1 MAWIA
6 GVFGTKYAK
15 AAVEAA
21 CTLRLSVS
29 FHHESTRGLTMY
41 RTLVCLFCLAVT
53 FATVGCAEK
62 HTATK
67 TSEIKT
73 PGGTETQKVTVEE
86 KKTGDLKDPN
96 AHNTNTSETT
106 TTTTNP

>member
-1 MAWIA
+1 
-6 GVFGTKYAK
+6 
-15 AAVEAA
+15 
-21 CTLRLSVS
+21 
-29 FHHESTRGLTMY
+29 MY
-41 RTLVCLFCLAVT
+41 RTLVCLFCLAGLPFVT
-53 FATVGCAEK
+53 IGCAEK

-67 TSEIKT
+67 TSEIRT
-73 PGGTETQKVTVEE
+73 SGGTETQKVTVEE

>member
-1 MAWIA
+1 
-6 GVFGTKYAK
+6 
-15 AAVEAA
+15 
-21 CTLRLSVS
+21 
-29 FHHESTRGLTMY
+29 MY
-41 RTLVCLFCLAVT
+41 RTLVGLLCLAGLT
-53 FATVGCAEK
+53 LAPMGCAEK

-73 PGGTETQKVTVEE
+73 PGGTETRTVTVED

-96 AHNTNTSETT
+96 AHNTHTNETT